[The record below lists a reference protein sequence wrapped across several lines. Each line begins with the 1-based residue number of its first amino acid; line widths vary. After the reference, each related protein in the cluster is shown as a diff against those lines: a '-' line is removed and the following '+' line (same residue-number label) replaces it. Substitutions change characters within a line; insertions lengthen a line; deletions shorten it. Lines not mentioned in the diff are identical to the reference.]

1 MFVPETIFRRS
12 IHPKQTDRTC
22 WTIQTHSDKLNWA
35 RRQTFHELNSLNV
48 VPLMKSSTFGLS
60 LAEVWPKQ
68 TPVIRCNGVR
78 RSLETLQVSRIF
90 ASPEGVCRSR
100 RSSQGSKLSGVD
112 CKRVSKD
119 LMITSIFSSNV
130 HFANSSF
137 LKHNLMHN
145 PDQMF
150 SRCYLCKRFFRP
162 VDGEPLFI
170 LSSLT
175 FLHKSS
181 RLLPTSPNPMRFF
194 KLSLKNARSDVTS
207 LKYETHLV
215 TQFTAFCFVCPNCHP
230 IHCSQYG
237 ALTFFLRNRTMRH
250 FVTVT

>member
-1 MFVPETIFRRS
+1 MESAGPQRLCKSRGSSQVPRES
-12 IHPKQTDRTC
+12 
-22 WTIQTHSDKLNWA
+22 A
-35 RRQTFHELNSLNV
+35 
-48 VPLMKSSTFGLS
+48 G
-60 LAEVWPKQ
+60 
-68 TPVIRCNGVR
+68 
-78 RSLETLQVSRIF
+78 
-90 ASPEGVCRSR
+90 PEGVLKVRSCP
-100 RSSQGSKLSGVD
+100 KLTVNGLVP
-112 CKRVSKD
+112 KD
-119 LMITSIFSSNV
+119 ITITSIFSSNV
-130 HFANSSF
+130 NFANSSF

-181 RLLPTSPNPMRFF
+181 RLLPMSPNPMRFF

-215 TQFTAFCFVCPNCHP
+215 TQFTAFCFVCPNCQT

-237 ALTFFLRNRTMRH
+237 ALTFFPRNRTMRH